1 MEGNTLMEEIKQA
14 VLVLL
19 RQGKNLSSIQ
29 GDLAR
34 VSEELKLAAM
44 YMQAIKESDLRT

>member
-19 RQGKNLSSIQ
+19 RQGQNLSTIQ
-29 GDLAR
+29 EDLVR
-34 VSEELKLAAM
+34 VAEELKLAAR
-44 YMQAIKESDLRT
+44 YMQAIKESDFAP